1 MFVYVTDNG
10 FEIDLER
17 ACRPAP
23 TLSPHGTGSQST
35 ALGITACMA
44 RPTWQGQIQISLV
57 SFGVS
62 IVPASTSARQVAFH
76 EVDRKTGERIHHRK
90 TAGGDEAVEAEDV
103 AKGFEYEKGKYLVIE
118 PEDLKRV
125 RLPGQRTV
133 TLEHF
138 VPRNE
143 IDPAYFERPYFLIP
157 KDELQART
165 MATMSRALR
174 ESERVGL
181 AEITFSGREHFVAI
195 APPTDADSPWLNM
208 YLLRYEE
215 ELRDPAA
222 YYGDLK
228 KPSID
233 KKQLAMAEQLIE
245 SYSEAF
251 EPAAFKDDFEAALR
265 EFVQAKLHNR
275 KLPKPEA
282 VPKPGKVID
291 LMDALKRSLAERK
304 SGHAEHAAG
313 EHAKAKTRRRKAA

>member
-1 MFVYVTDNG
+1 
-10 FEIDLER
+10 
-17 ACRPAP
+17 
-23 TLSPHGTGSQST
+23 
-35 ALGITACMA
+35 MA

-90 TAGGDEAVEAEDV
+90 VASDDEAVETEDV

-118 PEDLKRV
+118 PEDLKRL
-125 RLPGQRTV
+125 RLPGQKTV

-138 VPRNE
+138 VPRSS
-143 IDPAYFERPYFLIP
+143 IDPTFFERPYFIVP

-195 APPTDADSPWLNM
+195 APPTDEESPWLNM

-215 ELRDPAA
+215 ELRDPAT
-222 YYGDLK
+222 YYSDFK

-233 KKQLAMAEQLIE
+233 KKQLAMAEQLIN
-245 SYSEAF
+245 SYSGAF
-251 EPAAFKDDFEAALR
+251 NPSAFKDDFEKALR
-265 EFVQAKLHNR
+265 EFVNAKLEN
-275 KLPKPEA
+275 KPLPKRHPEA
-282 VPKPGKVID
+282 KPGKVID
-291 LMDALKRSLAERK
+291 LMDALKRSLGERK
-304 SGHAEHAAG
+304 SGHAEHAGG
-313 EHAKAKTRRRKAA
+313 EQAKTRTRRRKAA

>member
-1 MFVYVTDNG
+1 
-10 FEIDLER
+10 
-17 ACRPAP
+17 
-23 TLSPHGTGSQST
+23 
-35 ALGITACMA
+35 MA

-90 TAGGDEAVEAEDV
+90 VASDDEAVETEDV

-118 PEDLKRV
+118 PEDLKRL
-125 RLPGQRTV
+125 RLPGQKTV

-138 VPRNE
+138 VPRSS
-143 IDPAYFERPYFLIP
+143 IDPTFFERPYFIVP

-195 APPTDADSPWLNM
+195 APPTDEESPWLNM

-215 ELRDPAA
+215 ELRDPTT
-222 YYGDLK
+222 YYGDFK
-228 KPSID
+228 KPAID
-233 KKQLAMAEQLIE
+233 KKQLAMAERLIN
-245 SYSEAF
+245 SYSETF
-251 EPAAFKDDFEAALR
+251 NPSAFKDDFETALR
-265 EFVQAKLHNR
+265 EFVEAKLEN
-275 KLPKPEA
+275 KPLPKRHPDA
-282 VPKPGKVID
+282 KPGKVID
-291 LMDALKRSLAERK
+291 LMDALKRSLGERK
-304 SGHAEHAAG
+304 SGHAEHAGG
-313 EHAKAKTRRRKAA
+313 EQAKTRTRRRKAA